1 MKKLKNGEKNN
12 SILGLIFIYWIGKYF
27 YQLAE
32 EFNKNKWLFA
42 ILGVV
47 VYYAAQLIVGV
58 LIGVLAMFF
67 NWNIDFESNIQ
78 MALIGIPAGAGITY
92 LFYFL
97 LERKWK
103 SEKIE
108 VKDSI
113 QDIGK
118 VELD

>member
-1 MKKLKNGEKNN
+1 M
-12 SILGLIFIYWIGKYF
+12 LGLIFIYWIGKYF

-47 VYYAAQLIVGV
+47 VYYAAQLIVGI

-97 LERKWK
+97 LKRKWK